1 MCIWRTTKYAQ
12 PKITPSSPNAS
23 GTASATMSICRH
35 RREHREPRQVLV
47 GVDLV
52 REPGVGAPRPP
63 QGGEHQ
69 HAAAEPLPRGVVR
82 HQGRDLREREDEHEV
97 EEELERDDAFLAAGG
112 HGASVSQHLDGG
124 ALGGISLAAKA

>member
-1 MCIWRTTKYAQ
+1 MLPTVARVDPTDGGRLGRLGSGDVLQ

-52 REPGVGAPRPP
+52 REPGVGAPTPTTGRRA
-63 QGGEHQ
+63 Q
-69 HAAAEPLPRGVVR
+69 ASRAEPLPRGVVR

-97 EEELERDDAFLAAGG
+97 EEELERG
-112 HGASVSQHLDGG
+112 
-124 ALGGISLAAKA
+124 